1 MEALQQLADGA
12 KDKAVLV
19 PTKILEEL
27 PYDYIM
33 SLKRQIYKKRVKKLL
48 EKNKKIILDMAENS
62 SSTCEPTLSK
72 QDAHDEKSKE
82 EHEISSY
89 YEKSTFE
96 NQREF
101 AQNIVDTVQETNG
114 AISQILALA
123 PTQSGKTGT
132 MLACVHKFVNESCL
146 MPWNHVFVFTPLSS
160 KDWLFQ
166 TKQRFPKCLND
177 NIYHRNHTE
186 KLMQKLKTII
196 ENQEKNILLIIDEAH
211 VACKYEQTLYNMY
224 KTLGLYD
231 RNVLYRNNIKIIMFT
246 ATPCGIET
254 AALREDLPWKTH
266 TKVLTMNV
274 PSSYVS
280 IEDYTKKGIIKPSED
295 LCGYDP
301 DTKMVDPCVYGNI
314 AQMMNFVSFD
324 DPKYHIIRTKG
335 GKQHKVTIQN
345 FMNLLKSQ
353 ESPCEEDIEKYKNQI
368 PQDLIDNVG
377 LISEPTIPVY
387 LNFDM
392 NILFEKK
399 PKKNYIIFIK
409 DKLRC
414 AKTINTSHIGVLY
427 ERKVKKPKY
436 STMAQ
441 GLAGR
446 ATGIQKACPIA
457 IFVDT
462 KVCNKSIKNFLD
474 FMEEAKNRKSD
485 KTETEASTRAD
496 VVSQ

>member
-1 MEALQQLADGA
+1 MEALQNLVVDS
-12 KDKAVLV
+12 KDKTVVV
-19 PTKILEEL
+19 PKNILEKL
-27 PYDYIM
+27 PYEYM
-33 SLKRQIYKKRVKKLL
+33 MALKRQIHKKKVKKLL
-48 EKNKKIILDMAENS
+48 EKNKKSILDMAENTK
-62 SSTCEPTLSK
+62 TCVPTLTK
-72 QDAHDEKSKE
+72 QEFPDDHKREKR
-82 EHEISSY
+82 EISCY
-89 YEKSTFE
+89 YENSTFE

-101 AQNIVDTVQETNG
+101 AQNILDTVQETNG

-166 TKQRFPKCLND
+166 TKQRFPKCLNP
-177 NIYHRNHTE
+177 NIYHRNHTN
-186 KLMQKLKTII
+186 KLMQKLKNII
-196 ENQEKNILLIIDEAH
+196 EKEEKNILLIIDEAH
-211 VACKYEQTLYNMY
+211 VACKYDQTLYHMY

-231 RNVLYRNNIKIIMFT
+231 RNVLYKNNIKILMFT

-280 IEDYTKKGIIKPSED
+280 IEDYEQKGIIKPSQD
-295 LCGYDP
+295 LCGYDQ
-301 DTKMVDPCVYGNI
+301 DTKMVDPSVYGSI
-314 AQMMNFVSFD
+314 VELLQFVSFD
-324 DPKYHIIRTKG
+324 DPKFHIIRTKG
-335 GKQHKVTIQN
+335 GKEHKITIQN

-353 ESPCEEDIEKYKNQI
+353 ESPCEEKIQKYKNQV
-368 PQDLIDNVG
+368 PQDLIDKVG
-377 LISEPTIPVY
+377 LISEPTIPAH

-392 NILFEKK
+392 NQLFDKK
-399 PKKNYIIFIK
+399 PKKNYFIFIK

-446 ATGIQKACPIA
+446 ATGIQKSSPRA

-462 KVCNKSIKNFLD
+462 KACNKSIKNFLD

-485 KTETEASTRAD
+485 KTEPEPSTRAD
-496 VVSQ
+496 AVSQ